1 MSVGVSS
8 AARQLV
14 VVGLLLAA
22 VVALF
27 LAAESGQRQLATA
40 SRRVELAA
48 ERDRALS
55 GLLQIL
61 SQSESGQR
69 GYILSGDPS

>member
-27 LAAESGQRQLATA
+27 LAAESGQRQLASA
-40 SRRVELAA
+40 NA
-48 ERDRALS
+48 
-55 GLLQIL
+55 
-61 SQSESGQR
+61 
-69 GYILSGDPS
+69 P